1 MENEEKE
8 NSAGVSEEVEKPV
21 NGSPNAESGTEN
33 AAEKYEEFAGRS
45 ENSNFALPDGTGEGL
60 EKDFLI
66 AEKKRSVLDSLLSN
80 KKKIIVIALLVVLI
94 VTAAFYFLSKKEKSN
109 TAAPVVESN
118 NGTII
123 DYAMTAMQGTQSY
136 SFDGTM
142 NFKRA
147 LKNNDSEY
155 SMGYNIVH
163 KGVSDKGTQGDSSAY
178 SSISYNTVRSAG
190 ENKRE
195 TGIGLDSVIIGGKK
209 YLKLNNLSIA
219 GADGASNAAAL
230 ESGLKDFGGSW
241 YSVSEDNYKSLYAEV
256 KDYAFL
262 PTNLNLLDVKSVDDF
277 NEIFNHKVLTFPQ
290 NVGSEL
296 TEGGAEVIHYEV
308 GLSAE
313 GAVELVVALS
323 KKNADM
329 GGSDEIIK
337 ALQELQSKPQE
348 AEKFKKIVDY
358 VMQKVNIEI
367 WIGKSDNLVH
377 RFRVSGDF
385 NGDDIKGFYSKL
397 GEVYGGSYSSEN
409 GTQDEGM
416 SFSVDYTLSDFNSAK
431 VREPEGAK
439 DFGEVMEKLK
449 SINPNMTVAAASSS
463 ALDTDADGLS
473 DEQEKVYGSDASKPD
488 TDGDGYKD
496 GDEIK
501 NGYDPI
507 VAGSARLD
515 YNKLNKK

>member
-1 MENEEKE
+1 MENEGKD
-8 NSAGVSEEVEKPV
+8 SSVGISEEIEKQV
-21 NGSPNAESGTEN
+21 NDSPNAESGTEN

-45 ENSNFALPDGTGEGL
+45 EETDSSLSDATGEGL
-60 EKDFLI
+60 EKDFFI
-66 AEKKRSVLDSLLSN
+66 AEKKRSVLDSLLNN
-80 KKKIIVIALLVVLI
+80 KKKIIVIALLLVLI
-94 VTAAFYFLSKKEKSN
+94 AAGAFYFLSKKEESN
-109 TAAPVVESN
+109 TAAPVVKSN

-123 DYAMTAMQGTQSY
+123 DYAMTAMQGVQSY

-142 NFKRA
+142 SFRRA
-147 LKNNDSEY
+147 LKTNDSEY
-155 SMGYNIVH
+155 SMNYNVTH

-178 SSISYNTVRSAG
+178 SSLAYNTVRSAE

-195 TGIGLDSVIIGGKK
+195 TGIGLDSAIIGGKK

-219 GADGASNAAAL
+219 GASNAATL
-230 ESGLKDFGGSW
+230 ENGLKDFSGSW
-241 YSVSEDNYKSLYAEV
+241 YLVSEDNYKSLYTEV

-262 PTNLNLLDVKSVDDF
+262 PADLNLFDVESVDDF
-277 NEIFNHKVLTFPQ
+277 NEIFNHKVLTSPQ

-296 TEGGAEVIHYEV
+296 TGDGAETIHYDT

-329 GGSDEIIK
+329 GGSDEMTK

-348 AEKFKKIVDY
+348 AAKFKKMVDY
-358 VMQKVNIEI
+358 VMQKVSIEI

-385 NGDDIKGFYSKL
+385 NGDDVKGFYSKL

-416 SFSVDYTLSDFNSAK
+416 SFNVDYTLSDFNSAK

-439 DFGEVMEKLK
+439 DFAEVMEKLK
-449 SINPNMTVAAASSS
+449 SINPNMAVAAASSS
-463 ALDTDADGLS
+463 ALDTDVDGLS